1 MVENPPASA
10 EYPLEKEMAIHLLP
24 GESHGQGAW
33 WASVRGCRVGHNLAT
48 KQQIFQSVPYIK
60 TLRHTGPVLQLSLL
74 FSIRK
79 PGGPSSTR
87 GYEANLKNG
96 NPLQYSCLENPMDG
110 GAWQASPWGR
120 RVGHD

>member
-1 MVENPPASA
+1 MDR
-10 EYPLEKEMAIHLLP
+10 
-24 GESHGQGAW
+24 GAW
-33 WASVRGCRVGHNLAT
+33 WASVRGCRVGYNLAT
-48 KQQIFQSVPYIK
+48 KQQIFRSVPYIK
-60 TLRHTGPVLQLSLL
+60 TLRHTGPVLQLSVL

-110 GAWQASPWGR
+110 EAWQASPWGCKEL
-120 RVGHD
+120 DTTE